1 MAAVNQEAP
10 SDKSSAIAR
19 EAAAEP
25 LEDGWQEEEEEE
37 EEEERLRWERRV
49 AGVTHSLPARQKK
62 RAVMQ
67 PRLYLQSEA
76 IKNHLVDIF
85 PKKYFLLMER
95 LFWTPVSQRSV
106 DYGLWR

>member
-37 EEEERLRWERRV
+37 ERLRWERQGGWQV
-49 AGVTHSLPARQKK
+49 SLTALPP
-62 RAVMQ
+62 VLQ
-67 PRLYLQSEA
+67 PRLYLQPEPS
-76 IKNHLVDIF
+76 
-85 PKKYFLLMER
+85 
-95 LFWTPVSQRSV
+95 
-106 DYGLWR
+106 

>member
-37 EEEERLRWERRV
+37 ERLRRGRL
-49 AGVTHSLPARQKK
+49 AGVTHSLLPKGGEECCSLDSTCNMSSQKFL
-62 RAVMQ
+62 
-67 PRLYLQSEA
+67 RL
-76 IKNHLVDIF
+76 IF
-85 PKKYFLLMER
+85 LK
-95 LFWTPVSQRSV
+95 V
-106 DYGLWR
+106 

>member
-37 EEEERLRWERRV
+37 RLRWEARRL
-49 AGVTHSLPARQKK
+49 AGVTHSP
-62 RAVMQ
+62 
-67 PRLYLQSEA
+67 PR
-76 IKNHLVDIF
+76 
-85 PKKYFLLMER
+85 PKEER
-95 LFWTPVSQRSV
+95 SAAA
-106 DYGLWR
+106 